1 MKKQIKDFLA
11 GNQKDL
17 YLAKEETIIVLT
29 KNGANL
35 LVEYKDNDMKAFA
48 FGFEINTE
56 DLKENVVIA
65 TIIAFIN
72 A

>member
-11 GNQKDL
+11 GNQKEL
-17 YLAKEETIIVLT
+17 FIAKDETVIILT

-35 LVEYKDNDMKAFA
+35 LVEYKDNDMQTFA
-48 FGFEINTE
+48 FGLEINTE

-65 TIIAFIN
+65 TLIAFIN